1 MLKKTIT
8 LLIIITA
15 IINLSGNKAYSLA
28 SVPLDTDEVKV
39 SSTENTVNSAEA
51 DIIKRVSFRDKLKKT
66 PETQINTFFKKF
78 AKYSQKNNIEKLKE
92 MYSDDYINN
101 DGFNKKAVFKMMEM
115 SGNSYK
121 NVKYDINVLN
131 VSISGNYAVATLK
144 EIATGETTKS
154 IEKFSGPG
162 IVNSEI
168 VYTDYLK
175 KDGAD
180 WKITNTDILTEKV
193 ELKYGEAKQ
202 SQIDLY
208 APECVSEGS
217 EYEVTMTAQ
226 TPDGVFVVG
235 SLSNEPI
242 VLPQVI
248 NKEVFR
254 SLKNETLA
262 RVLKA
267 NTDGNNEYATA
278 SLAIT
283 RAQVEPDS
291 VVINM
296 TGMAFVMK
304 RVNVTALNKNV
315 AIKEEDSNAATTKT
329 TNKKTTKKRSN

>member
-1 MLKKTIT
+1 MI
-8 LLIIITA
+8 
-15 IINLSGNKAYSLA
+15 
-28 SVPLDTDEVKV
+28 
-39 SSTENTVNSAEA
+39 
-51 DIIKRVSFRDKLKKT
+51 
-66 PETQINTFFKKF
+66 
-78 AKYSQKNNIEKLKE
+78 
-92 MYSDDYINN
+92 
-101 DGFNKKAVFKMMEM
+101 EM

-131 VSISGNYAVATLK
+131 VSINGNYAVATLQ
-144 EIATGETTKS
+144 EIATGETSKS

-162 IVNSEI
+162 LVNSEI
-168 VYTDYLK
+168 IYTDYLR

-180 WKITNTDILTEKV
+180 WKITNTNILTEKV

-202 SQIDLY
+202 SKIDLY

-217 EYEVTMTAQ
+217 EYEVTMTTQ
-226 TPDGVFVVG
+226 TPEGVFVVG
-235 SLSNEPI
+235 SISNEPI

-315 AIKEEDSNAATTKT
+315 NIKEEDSNAAATKTTKT